1 MPVSKFTCPEC
12 ETVLRPA
19 KPLPSGK
26 KVTCPKCHAQFTVR
40 DPDEAA
46 AQAIKPAKKSAAP
59 AKKDPFD
66 DEGPGTYAVI
76 KEEKPEEE
84 ELEEEEDEDDEDDDG
99 RVKKPKKTQKDRVR
113 SEDLEFRLNIKVTDP
128 RGPAQAALISPSNFL
143 MLVGTLACIAGII
156 AVGYG
161 AWPFLFSDEILDPA
175 EFFGLKGSKEDDSEK
190 KDSAPKRPRLM
201 VQLSE
206 DGKLDLSKVPTEERN
221 RYYDARD
228 EKWWILVAFIAGGAF
243 VIAYNAVIIIGGV
256 KMQNMESYTW
266 AMIASIMA
274 FVLSFP
280 ALGQLAGLMALT
292 TLRSKKVVDGFFYVP
307 PSATPHAKQKKR
319 DVL

>member
-26 KVTCPKCHAQFTVR
+26 RVTCPKCQAQFTVR
-40 DPDEAA
+40 DPDEEAV
-46 AQAIKPAKKSAAP
+46 KPVKPVKKSAAPAAP
-59 AKKDPFD
+59 AKKDPFGD
-66 DEGPGTYAVI
+66 DGPETYAVI
-76 KEEKPEEE
+76 KEEAPEEE
-84 ELEEEEDEDDEDDDG
+84 VEDEEDDDEDDEG
-99 RVKKPKKTQKDRVR
+99 RVKKPKKERVR

-156 AVGYG
+156 SIGYG
-161 AWPFLFSDEILDPA
+161 AWPFLFSDDILDMA
-175 EFFGLKGSKEDDSEK
+175 DFFDPPKGSSDSDAENK
-190 KDSAPKRPRLM
+190 PKATKQRSR
-201 VQLSE
+201 VQISE
-206 DGKLDLSKVPTEERN
+206 DRKVDRSKVPQEELN
-221 RYYDARD
+221 RYDDARD
-228 EKWWILVAFIAGGAF
+228 EKWWILVACISGGAF
-243 VIAYNAVIIIGGV
+243 VIAYNTVIIIGGV

-280 ALGQLAGLMALT
+280 GLGQIAALMALT

-307 PSATPHAKQKKR
+307 PSATPHAKQKR
-319 DVL
+319 QVL

>member
-19 KPLPSGK
+19 KPLASGK
-26 KVTCPKCHAQFTVR
+26 RVTCPKCHAQFTVR
-40 DPDEAA
+40 DPEEDAA
-46 AQAIKPAKKSAAP
+46 RAVKPAKKSAAP

-66 DEGPGTYAVI
+66 DEGPETYAVI

-84 ELEEEEDEDDEDDDG
+84 EIEDEEDEDEDDDG
-99 RVKKPKKTQKDRVR
+99 RVRKPKKPQKDRVH
-113 SEDLEFRLNIKVTDP
+113 SEDLEFRLNIKTTDP

-143 MLVGTLACIAGII
+143 MLVGTLACIVGIGSV
-156 AVGYG
+156 AYG

-175 EFFGLKGSKEDDSEK
+175 EFFGFKKTSQDDDPEK
-190 KDSAPKRPRLM
+190 REAASKRPKLM

-228 EKWWILVAFIAGGAF
+228 ERWWILVAFMAGGAF

-280 ALGQLAGLMALT
+280 GLGQIAALMALT
-292 TLRSKKVVDGFFYVP
+292 ALRSKKVVDGFFYVP